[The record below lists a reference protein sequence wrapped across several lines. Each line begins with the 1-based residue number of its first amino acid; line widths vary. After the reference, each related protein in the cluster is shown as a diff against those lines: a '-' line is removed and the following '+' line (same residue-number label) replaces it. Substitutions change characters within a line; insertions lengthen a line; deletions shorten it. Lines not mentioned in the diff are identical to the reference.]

1 MKNAI
6 TIIFIAII
14 GLLGCNQKKP
24 DLTCERIPDL
34 TCERINYLIDVKTDV
49 AKNYWTDFNRETLFS
64 PMLYY
69 TKSGLYTINANEK
82 LNNKIDIEPYN
93 CSDSKVTIGFSKI
106 IDTTEFYM
114 NVSYEG
120 KDSTALEYK
129 NTLGMFSDV
138 NLTEKFIPDVK
149 DTEEW
154 MSMVIHEM
162 FHQYQR
168 TFKEFRKKQQLSHTK
183 FDRDTLDFFFK
194 NRDWFNK
201 SVKKENEILLE
212 ILESKNSDSIKKY
225 LTDYLIKKEKRISK
239 VKNEEGLDILGLENS
254 LSKSEGTARY
264 IEYCVKLTLKEDS
277 DNKILSEIDNKYQ
290 NNRFKN
296 YKLEQ
301 DKWMYNLGGGYYYSI
316 GFNLTRVLEKLK
328 IDYQKDIFYGNKP
341 FDSYLSEYIK

>member
-6 TIIFIAII
+6 TFIALI
-14 GLLGCNQKKP
+14 GLLSCNQKKL
-24 DLTCERIPDL
+24 DLTCERID
-34 TCERINYLIDVKTDV
+34 YLIDVKTDV

-69 TKSGLYTINANEK
+69 TKFGLYTINANEK
-82 LNNKIDIEPYN
+82 LKNKINIEPYN

-106 IDTTEFYM
+106 IDTTDFYM

-168 TFKEFRKKQQLSHTK
+168 DFKEFRKKQKSSHK
-183 FDRDTLDFFFK
+183 DFDRDTLDYLFK
-194 NRDWFNK
+194 HKDWFNK
-201 SVKKENEILLE
+201 SVKKENNILIEILDL
-212 ILESKNSDSIKKY
+212 KDNGSIKKH
-225 LTDYLIKKEKRISK
+225 LTDYLTTKEKRISK
-239 VKNEEGLDILGLENS
+239 VKNEEGLEILDLENS

-264 IEYCVKLTLKEDS
+264 IEYCVKLTLKAKP

-290 NNRFKN
+290 TNRFEN
-296 YKLEQ
+296 YELEQ
-301 DKWMYNLGGGYYYSI
+301 DKWMFNLGGGYYYSI

-328 IDYQKDIFYGNKP
+328 IDYQKDIFSVNKP
-341 FDSYLSEYIK
+341 FDSYLKEYIK

>member
-1 MKNAI
+1 MKK
-6 TIIFIAII
+6 AII
-14 GLLGCNQKKP
+14 LILITLVVFLSCNQKKV
-24 DLTCERIPDL
+24 DLTCERID
-34 TCERINYLIDVKTDV
+34 YLIDVKTDV
-49 AKNYWTDFNRETLFS
+49 AKNYWTDFNRKTLFS

-69 TKSGLYTINANEK
+69 TKFRLYTINANEK
-82 LNNKIDIEPYN
+82 LKNKIKIEPYN
-93 CSDSKVTIGFSKI
+93 CCNSKVTIGFSKF
-106 IDTTEFYM
+106 IDTTNFYM

-120 KDSTALEYK
+120 VDSTALEYK

-168 TFKEFRKKQQLSHTK
+168 SFKKFRKEQQSSHRN
-183 FDRDTLDFFFK
+183 FDRDTLNYFFK
-194 NRDWFNK
+194 SKGWFNK
-201 SVKKENEILLE
+201 SIKKENEILLE
-212 ILESKNSDSIKKY
+212 ILEIRNSDSIKKY
-225 LTDYLIKKEKRISK
+225 LKDYLATKEKRISK
-239 VKNEEGLDILGLENS
+239 VKNEEGLEILDLENS

-264 IEYCVKLTLKEDS
+264 IEYCVKLTLKEKS
-277 DNKILSEIDNKYQ
+277 NNNTLSEVDSKYQ
-290 NNRFKN
+290 SNRFEN

-328 IDYQKDIFYGNKP
+328 IDYQKDIFSENKP
-341 FDSYLSEYIK
+341 FDSYLSEYL